1 MKYPKTK
8 VFCVV
13 FTAMIMF
20 SCEKTCNSYSKK
32 QCGNATNSSLLPS
45 YLKFP
50 TPLNPE
56 TPWDVDRALQNKLMK
71 EGKFVEVQR
80 LFEILSWQWFI
91 SLNWPMDAEG
101 NPLPTIT
108 DDGTPEWYG
117 WKESYEVFR
126 PNGQK
131 PTPWGTFN
139 LPDHFKSAVDY
150 NNEKI
155 LFRSNKFVDF
165 NHPDIEDEID
175 QAFTGPIWDQNGNIT
190 RYEVR
195 MNKVEFDYVL
205 KHELYNYDGQIK
217 FSKTHGDVVFPEGNR
232 KDAGVIEI
240 KVAWKILEESDIASR
255 YFTTDGYVISE
266 DGQSYTKEKVG
277 MVGMH
282 ISSKTE
288 SSPQWIWTTF
298 EHVDNLEVNELEVVD
313 GKPLK
318 ASYNDPNSI
327 EAVNVFPDT
336 ARQKREGKPFRTQ
349 IQRIDPISGATQAL
363 NSDVQALLRAAKSKL
378 QYYQQIGTQWPTDPE
393 AKPYTYGNTGGAVKD
408 TIYTLPEA
416 VTNKSGG
423 KPTPTYL
430 TNMIMETY
438 FQGGTIVG
446 NNDQVVQ
453 TFLQRSNANEPYKVV
468 YQDTLG
474 NSTTNPNTGFDIYMT
489 NEPAYFQ
496 MNSSPVAYDT
506 SNTHRLI
513 YGTESCIG
521 CHFSSNI
528 ATGYTLN
535 ADGTKSPVFNSRPSS
550 ADFSWLL
557 NQKPSFLPTK
567 K

>member
-1 MKYPKTK
+1 MKLTISKSLLCTI
-8 VFCVV
+8 VTVTFL
-13 FTAMIMF
+13 F
-20 SCEKTCNSYSKK
+20 SCKEKKSQKT
-32 QCGNATNSSLLPS
+32 S
-45 YLKFP
+45 YLNFP
-50 TPLNPE
+50 TPLTVE
-56 TPWDVDRALQNKLMK
+56 TPWDVDRKLQTELTTKG
-71 EGKFVEVQR
+71 EFTQVQR

-91 SLNWPMDAEG
+91 SLNWPLDAKG
-101 NPLPTIT
+101 NPQANIS
-108 DDGTPEWYG
+108 DNGDPEWFE

-126 PNGQK
+126 PNGQA
-131 PTPWGTFN
+131 PSPWGTFN
-139 LPDHFKSAVDY
+139 PPNHFTIPKNY

-155 LFRSNKFVDF
+155 LFRANKFVDF
-165 NHPDIEDEID
+165 KNQDIEDEID

-195 MNKVEFDYVL
+195 MNEIEFDYIV
-205 KHELYNYDGQIK
+205 KNELYNYDGQIQ
-217 FSKTHGDVVFPEGNR
+217 FSKNVGNVTFPEGAR
-232 KDAGVIEI
+232 KQEGVFEI
-240 KVAWKILEESDIASR
+240 KVAWKILEESDIESR
-255 YFTTDGYVISE
+255 YFTTEGYVISSIE
-266 DGQSYTKEKVG
+266 GNYEKKKVG

-318 ASYNDPNSI
+318 ASYHNSNSI
-327 EAVNVFPDT
+327 EPVNVFPDT
-336 ARQKREGKPFRTQ
+336 TRLKAEGKPFRTQ
-349 IQRIDPISGATQAL
+349 IQRIDPISGATKEL
-363 NSDVQALLRAAKSKL
+363 NLNVQALLKNANSKL
-378 QYYQQIGTQWPTDPE
+378 QYYQQIGTQWPTDPS

-423 KPTPTYL
+423 KPTPVYL

-446 NNDQVVQ
+446 NNEQVVQ
-453 TFLQRSNANEPYKVV
+453 TYLQRKDKNSPYKVV

-474 NSTTNPNTGFDIYMT
+474 NTTTNATSGFDVYMT

-496 MNSSPVAYDT
+496 MNSNPVGYDT
-506 SNTHRLI
+506 SNSHQLI

-528 ATGYTLN
+528 ATDYTLN

-557 NQKPSFLPTK
+557 NQKPSFLPTSTENK
-567 K
+567 

>member
-1 MKYPKTK
+1 MRTKMKLLTLLIAILALASCDHKKKEYSAL
-8 VFCVV
+8 VV
-13 FTAMIMF
+13 
-20 SCEKTCNSYSKK
+20 
-32 QCGNATNSSLLPS
+32 GNPDKP
-45 YLKFP
+45 YLDFP
-50 TPLNPE
+50 VPLSPE
-56 TPWDVDRALQNKLMK
+56 TPWDVDQDLLVSLLAN
-71 EGKFVEVQR
+71 GKGVEAQR
-80 LFEILSWQWFI
+80 IFEILSWQWFI
-91 SLNWPMDAEG
+91 SLNWPTNIAGDPMPNISDSG
-101 NPLPTIT
+101 N
-108 DDGTPEWYG
+108 PEWYG

-126 PNGQK
+126 ANGQK
-131 PTPWGTFN
+131 PAPWGTFN
-139 LPDHFKSAVDY
+139 PPAHFADTTDY

-155 LFRSNKFVDF
+155 LFRANKFVDF

-195 MNKVEFDYVL
+195 MNEVEFDYIVNND
-205 KHELYNYDGQIK
+205 LYNYDGQIV
-217 FSKTHGDVVFPEGNR
+217 FSMEKGDVVFPEGNR
-232 KDAGVIEI
+232 TTAGVIEI
-240 KVAWKILEESDIASR
+240 KVAWKILEESDIESR
-255 YFTTDGYVISE
+255 YFTADGYVISE
-266 DGQSYTKEKVG
+266 DGKSYTKEKVG

-288 SSPQWIWTTF
+288 TSPQWIWTTY
-298 EHVDNLEVNELEVVD
+298 EHVDNLEVDELVEID
-313 GKPLK
+313 GKPLR
-318 ASYNDPNSI
+318 ASYRASNSI
-327 EAVNVFPDT
+327 QPVNVFPDT
-336 ARQKREGKPFRTQ
+336 ATMKKNGEPFRTQ

-363 NSDVQALLRAAKSKL
+363 NSQVQFLLREAGSKL
-378 QYYQQIGTQWPTDPE
+378 QYYQQIGTQWPTDKTAP
-393 AKPYTYGNTGGAVKD
+393 PYTYGATGGAAND
-408 TIYTLPEA
+408 TIYRLPES
-416 VTNKSGG
+416 VTNKVGG

-453 TFLQRSNANEPYKVV
+453 TFLQRSDANSPYKVV

-496 MNSSPVAYDT
+496 MNGSPVGFDT
-506 SNTHRLI
+506 SNSHTLI

-528 ATGYTLN
+528 ATGFKYDSEGN
-535 ADGTKSPVFNSRPSS
+535 KVPIFDSRPTS

-557 NQKPSFLPTK
+557 NQKPSFLPTVK
-567 K
+567 E